1 MKNVQIKNTSPLSQG
16 VPGFAA
22 FAPGEVRTFT
32 QEDAKTLANN
42 PFLVV
47 LDEPR
52 DAEISSKSK
61 STNKTK
67 QETSEKK

>member
-1 MKNVQIKNTSPLSQG
+1 MKNVQIKNTSELPQG
-16 VPGFAA
+16 VPGFQA
-22 FAPGEVRTFT
+22 FKPGEVRTFT
-32 QEDAKTLANN
+32 QEDAKTLALN

-52 DAEISSKSK
+52 DAEISSKPK

-67 QETSEKK
+67 QEPSDGK